1 MVTLTLGD
9 RTGWRPCVVHH
20 PTDEPAP
27 VPPGSADGL
36 RDSTGIGPPIAHR
49 HADRSSYTSND
60 LTTAEPP
67 LLTSS
72 SDVLSSGG
80 IIPATR

>member
-9 RTGWRPCVVHH
+9 RAGWRPSVVHH
-20 PTDEPAP
+20 PIGEPALTLPGSTDELL
-27 VPPGSADGL
+27 GG
-36 RDSTGIGPPIAHR
+36 TGIGPPIPHR
-49 HADRSSYTSND
+49 HAERSSYTSRD
-60 LTTAEPP
+60 LTVAAPP

-72 SDVLSSGG
+72 SDLLSSGG